1 MGKKQIFS
9 KISPII
15 LFFLLALPDSLA
27 AVPQQTPYYAVG
39 SDFLVMDGI
48 ISNYLPDLAYPRI
61 NTLFNN
67 TKIYLDNNNDGVWD
81 YSFLG
86 NAGDIIKIDPL
97 IEPPKFG
104 AKIRTDKPVS
114 YYQTGYYTPN
124 NYFIF
129 TMPPINSWRNEYVIA
144 YNSLGSYSILTEKT
158 ITVFIEEFSKVSNIT
173 VRKGERPV
181 LNYASFARVY
191 SDDAFS
197 LVSYNSPAAIKG
209 KSFFAPYTLL
219 RIVVFETGTDISI
232 DYDNDGHYDNVTQY
246 NRGLYD
252 ISALQGSKIISSKNI
267 ALFSYLQGGTVGAL
281 PSDTLGSDFYA
292 TGGYLIG
299 LFSEQTGF
307 FNRTTFDVS
316 LQKTNLLNV
325 TSFIYS
331 NYLYSYPITGNVHVS
346 SNMPT
351 IPISISSA
359 SGGKRSLNTYPYS
372 QIYLTTYSSKKYIS
386 NNEANTFVVRIFNPF
401 QKDNA
406 TNFHLAVNYPANFTS
421 LSNVVIERRS
431 LMNDAVLESV
441 SANYDLVI
449 DGFTL
454 NPSSNAL
461 LDYLGPL
468 QYFEIRYDLIT
479 PDTLGTFLFPAARM
493 TYDAQTWVI

>member
-1 MGKKQIFS
+1 MGEKYVFS
-9 KISPII
+9 TI
-15 LFFLLALPDSLA
+15 LFIQPFFLLALPDSFA
-27 AVPQQTPYYAVG
+27 AVPLETPYYAVG
-39 SDFLVMDGI
+39 SDFLVVDGA
-48 ISNYLPDLAYPRI
+48 ISNYPQDMMYPRI
-61 NTLFNN
+61 NTLFDN

-81 YSFLG
+81 YSFSG
-86 NAGDIIKIDPL
+86 NAGEIIKIDPL

-104 AKIRTDKPVS
+104 AKIRTDKPAT
-114 YYQTGYYTPN
+114 YYETGYYTPN
-124 NYFIF
+124 NYFTF
-129 TMPPINSWRNEYVIA
+129 TMPPINSWRDEYVMA
-144 YNSLGSYSILTEKT
+144 YNPLGTYSLFAERTMT
-158 ITVFIEEFSKVSNIT
+158 IFIEEFSKVSNIT
-173 VRKGERPV
+173 LKKGERKV
-181 LNYASFARVY
+181 INYDPFARIY
-191 SDDAFS
+191 SNETFG
-197 LVSYNSPAAIKG
+197 LVSYTSPAAIKG
-209 KSFFAPYTLL
+209 ESFFAPYSLL
-219 RIVVFETGTDISI
+219 RIVILESGTEVSI
-232 DYDNDGHYDNVTQY
+232 DYNNDGHYDNITVY
-246 NRGLYD
+246 SRGLYD
-252 ISALQGSKIISSKNI
+252 VSALQGSKIISSKAI
-267 ALFSYLQGGTVGAL
+267 ALFSYLQGLPVGAL
-281 PSDTLGSDFYA
+281 PSDVIGSDFYS

-307 FNRTTFDVS
+307 LNRTIFDVS

-325 TSFIYS
+325 TSFVYS

-406 TNFHLAVNYPANFTS
+406 TNFNLAVNYPSNFTS

-431 LMNDAVLESV
+431 LLNDAVLESA

-449 DGFTL
+449 DGFTM

-479 PDTLGTFLFPAARM
+479 PDYLGTFSFPSARM